1 MAKFFSLQQ
10 KDFIISILNIII
22 PKSDGFPSAG
32 EIEVYTHIDNIL
44 SDSPYL
50 KRIFIEGLYSIQYES
65 NILFKKDFISLN
77 DSEKNIVLK
86 NIEQIK
92 TDFFNALVLHTYNGY
107 YTNNIVLNLL
117 GPHARSPQPLGYD
130 IEEGD
135 LSSLESVKNRG
146 IIYKII

>member
-1 MAKFFSLQQ
+1 MANFFSSQQ

-50 KRIFIEGLYSIQYES
+50 KRIFIEWLTSIQYES
-65 NILFKKDFISLN
+65 NILFKNDFITLN

-92 TDFFNALVLHTYNGY
+92 TDFFNALILHTYNGY

-117 GPHARSPQPLGYD
+117 GPHARPPQPLGYD

-135 LSSLESVKNRG
+135 LSSLEVVKSRG
-146 IIYKII
+146 IIYRIL

>member
-1 MAKFFSLQQ
+1 MANFFSSQQ

-50 KRIFIEGLYSIQYES
+50 KRIFIEGLNSIQYES

-92 TDFFNALVLHTYNGY
+92 TDFFNALILHTYNGY

-117 GPHARSPQPLGYD
+117 GPHARPPLPLGYD

-135 LSSLESVKNRG
+135 LSSLEVVKSRG
-146 IIYKII
+146 IIYRIL

>member
-1 MAKFFSLQQ
+1 MANFFSSQQ

-50 KRIFIEGLYSIQYES
+50 KRIFIEGLNSIQYES
-65 NILFKKDFISLN
+65 NILFKRDFISLN

-92 TDFFNALVLHTYNGY
+92 TDFFNALILHTYNGY

-117 GPHARSPQPLGYD
+117 GPHARPPQPLGYD

-135 LSSLESVKNRG
+135 LSSLEVVKSRG
-146 IIYKII
+146 IIYRIL

>member
-1 MAKFFSLQQ
+1 MANFFSSQQ

-50 KRIFIEGLYSIQYES
+50 KRIFIEGLNSIQYES
-65 NILFKKDFISLN
+65 NILFKNDFITLN

-92 TDFFNALVLHTYNGY
+92 TDFFNALILHTYNGY

-117 GPHARSPQPLGYD
+117 GPHARPPQPLGYD

-135 LSSLESVKNRG
+135 LSSLQVVKSRG
-146 IIYKII
+146 IIYRIL

>member
-1 MAKFFSLQQ
+1 MAKFFSSQQ

-32 EIEVYTHIDNIL
+32 EIEVYNHIDNIL
-44 SDSPYL
+44 RASPYL
-50 KRIFIEGLYSIQYES
+50 KRIFIEGLTSIQYES
-65 NILFKKDFISLN
+65 NILFKNDFITLN
-77 DSEKNIVLK
+77 DSEKNKVLK

-92 TDFFNALVLHTYNGY
+92 TDFFNALILHTYNGY

>member
-1 MAKFFSLQQ
+1 MANFFSSQQ

-50 KRIFIEGLYSIQYES
+50 KRIFIEGLNSIQYES
-65 NILFKKDFISLN
+65 NMLFKKDFISLN

-92 TDFFNALVLHTYNGY
+92 TDFFNALILHTYNGY

-117 GPHARSPQPLGYD
+117 GPHARPPQPLGYD

-135 LSSLESVKNRG
+135 LSSLEVVKSRG
-146 IIYKII
+146 IIYRIL

>member
-1 MAKFFSLQQ
+1 MAKFFSSKQ

-32 EIEVYTHIDNIL
+32 EIEVYNHIDNIL

-50 KRIFIEGLYSIQYES
+50 KRIFIEGLNSIQYES

-86 NIEQIK
+86 NIEHMK
-92 TDFFNALVLHTYNGY
+92 TDFFNALILHTYNGY
-107 YTNNIVLNLL
+107 YTNDIVLNLL
-117 GPHARSPQPLGYD
+117 GPHARPPQPLGYD
-130 IEEGD
+130 IEEGN
-135 LSSLESVKNRG
+135 LSSLEVVKSRG
-146 IIYKII
+146 IIYRML

>member
-1 MAKFFSLQQ
+1 MANFFSSQQ

-32 EIEVYTHIDNIL
+32 EIEVYNHIDNIL

-50 KRIFIEGLYSIQYES
+50 KRIFIEGLTSIQYES
-65 NILFKKDFISLN
+65 NILFKNDFITLN
-77 DSEKNIVLK
+77 DSEKNKVLK

-92 TDFFNALVLHTYNGY
+92 TDFFNALILHTYNGY

>member
-1 MAKFFSLQQ
+1 MAKFFSSKQ

-65 NILFKKDFISLN
+65 NILFKNDFITLN

-92 TDFFNALVLHTYNGY
+92 TDFFNALILHTYNGY

-117 GPHARSPQPLGYD
+117 GPHARPPQPLGYD

-135 LSSLESVKNRG
+135 LSSLEVVKSRG
-146 IIYKII
+146 IIYRIL

>member
-1 MAKFFSLQQ
+1 MANFFSSQQ

-32 EIEVYTHIDNIL
+32 EIEVYNHIDNIL

-50 KRIFIEGLYSIQYES
+50 KRIFIEGLNSIQYES

-92 TDFFNALVLHTYNGY
+92 TDFFNALILHTYNGY

-117 GPHARSPQPLGYD
+117 GPHARPPQPLGYD

-135 LSSLESVKNRG
+135 LSSLEVVKSRG
-146 IIYKII
+146 IISRIL

>member
-1 MAKFFSLQQ
+1 MAKFFSSKQ

-50 KRIFIEGLYSIQYES
+50 KRIFIEGLTSIQYES
-65 NILFKKDFISLN
+65 NILFKNDFITLN

-117 GPHARSPQPLGYD
+117 CPNARPPQPLGYD

-146 IIYKII
+146 MIYKII

>member
-65 NILFKKDFISLN
+65 NILFKNDFITLN

-117 GPHARSPQPLGYD
+117 GPHARPPQPLGYD

-135 LSSLESVKNRG
+135 LSSLEVVKSRG
-146 IIYKII
+146 IIYRIL

>member
-1 MAKFFSLQQ
+1 MAKFFSSQQ

-32 EIEVYTHIDNIL
+32 EIEVYNHIDNIL

-50 KRIFIEGLYSIQYES
+50 KRIFIEGLTSIQYES
-65 NILFKKDFISLN
+65 NILFKNDFITLN

-92 TDFFNALVLHTYNGY
+92 TDFFNALILHTYNGY

-117 GPHARSPQPLGYD
+117 GPHARPPQPLGYD

-135 LSSLESVKNRG
+135 LSSLEVVKSRG
-146 IIYKII
+146 IIYRIL

>member
-44 SDSPYL
+44 SNSPYL
-50 KRIFIEGLYSIQYES
+50 KRIFIEGLTAIQYES
-65 NILFKKDFISLN
+65 NILFKNDFITLN
-77 DSEKNIVLK
+77 DTEKNIVLK

-92 TDFFNALVLHTYNGY
+92 TDFFNALILHTYNGY

-117 GPHARSPQPLGYD
+117 GPHARPPQPLGYD

-135 LSSLESVKNRG
+135 LSSLEVVKSRG
-146 IIYKII
+146 IFYRIL

>member
-1 MAKFFSLQQ
+1 MANFFSSQQ

-32 EIEVYTHIDNIL
+32 EIEVYNHIDNIL

-50 KRIFIEGLYSIQYES
+50 KRIFIEGLTSIQYES
-65 NILFKKDFISLN
+65 NILFKNDFITLN

-117 GPHARSPQPLGYD
+117 GPHARPPQPLGYD

-135 LSSLESVKNRG
+135 LSSLEVVKSLG
-146 IIYKII
+146 IIYRIL

>member
-1 MAKFFSLQQ
+1 MANFFSSQQ

-32 EIEVYTHIDNIL
+32 EIEVYNHIDNIL

-50 KRIFIEGLYSIQYES
+50 KRIFIEGLNSIQYES

-117 GPHARSPQPLGYD
+117 GPHARPPQPLGYD

-135 LSSLESVKNRG
+135 LSSLEVVKSRG
-146 IIYKII
+146 IIYRIL

>member
-1 MAKFFSLQQ
+1 MAKFFSSKQ

-50 KRIFIEGLYSIQYES
+50 KRIFIEGLNSIQYES
-65 NILFKKDFISLN
+65 NMLFKKDFISLN

-92 TDFFNALVLHTYNGY
+92 TDFFNALILHTYNGY

-117 GPHARSPQPLGYD
+117 GPHARPPQPLGYD

-135 LSSLESVKNRG
+135 LSSLEVVKSRG
-146 IIYKII
+146 IIYRIL

>member
-1 MAKFFSLQQ
+1 MAKFFSSQQ

-32 EIEVYTHIDNIL
+32 EIEVYNHIDNIL

-50 KRIFIEGLYSIQYES
+50 KRIFIEGLNSIQYES

-92 TDFFNALVLHTYNGY
+92 KDFFNALILHTYNGY

-117 GPHARSPQPLGYD
+117 GPHARPPQPIGYD

-135 LSSLESVKNRG
+135 LSSLQVVKSSG
-146 IIYKII
+146 IIYRIL

>member
-1 MAKFFSLQQ
+1 MAKFFSSQQ

-32 EIEVYTHIDNIL
+32 EIEVYNHIDNIL

-50 KRIFIEGLYSIQYES
+50 KRIFIEGLNSIQYES

-92 TDFFNALVLHTYNGY
+92 TDFFNALILHTYNGY

-117 GPHARSPQPLGYD
+117 GPHARPPQPLGYD
-130 IEEGD
+130 IEEVD
-135 LSSLESVKNRG
+135 LSSLEVVKSRG
-146 IIYKII
+146 IIYRIL

>member
-1 MAKFFSLQQ
+1 MAKFFSSKQ

-32 EIEVYTHIDNIL
+32 EIEVYNHIDNIL

-50 KRIFIEGLYSIQYES
+50 KRIFIEGLTSIQYES
-65 NILFKKDFISLN
+65 NILFKNDFITLN

-117 GPHARSPQPLGYD
+117 GPHARPPQPLGYD

-135 LSSLESVKNRG
+135 LSSLQVVKSRG
-146 IIYKII
+146 IIYRIL

>member
-1 MAKFFSLQQ
+1 MAKFFSSKQ

-32 EIEVYTHIDNIL
+32 EIEVYNHIDNIL

-50 KRIFIEGLYSIQYES
+50 KRIFIEGLTSIQYES
-65 NILFKKDFISLN
+65 NILFKNDFITLN

-92 TDFFNALVLHTYNGY
+92 TDFFNALILQTYNGY

-146 IIYKII
+146 MIYKII

>member
-1 MAKFFSLQQ
+1 MAKFFSSKQ

-32 EIEVYTHIDNIL
+32 EIEVYNHIDNIL

-50 KRIFIEGLYSIQYES
+50 KRIFIEGLNSIQYES

-92 TDFFNALVLHTYNGY
+92 TDFFNALILHTYNGY
-107 YTNNIVLNLL
+107 YTNDIVLNLL
-117 GPHARSPQPLGYD
+117 GPHARPPQPLGYD
-130 IEEGD
+130 IEEGN
-135 LSSLESVKNRG
+135 LSSLEVVKSRG
-146 IIYKII
+146 IIYRML

>member
-1 MAKFFSLQQ
+1 MANFFSSQQ

-50 KRIFIEGLYSIQYES
+50 KRIFIEGLNSIQYES
-65 NILFKKDFISLN
+65 NMLFKKDFISLN
-77 DSEKNIVLK
+77 DSQKNIVLK
-86 NIEQIK
+86 KIEQIK
-92 TDFFNALVLHTYNGY
+92 TDFFNALILHTYNGY

-117 GPHARSPQPLGYD
+117 GPHARPPQPLGYD

-135 LSSLESVKNRG
+135 LSSLEVVKSRG
-146 IIYKII
+146 IIYRIL

>member
-1 MAKFFSLQQ
+1 MAKFFSSKQ
-10 KDFIISILNIII
+10 KDFIISLLDIII

-32 EIEVYTHIDNIL
+32 EIEVHTHIENIL

-50 KRIFIEGLYSIQYES
+50 KRIFIEGLTAIQSEC
-65 NILFKKDFISLN
+65 NKLFKNDFISLN

-86 NIEQIK
+86 KIEQIN
-92 TDFFNALVLHTYNGY
+92 TDFFNALILHTYNGY
-107 YTNNIVLNLL
+107 YTNSIVLNLL

>member
-1 MAKFFSLQQ
+1 MAKFFSSKQ

-50 KRIFIEGLYSIQYES
+50 KRIFIEGLNSIQYES
-65 NILFKKDFISLN
+65 NILFKNDFITLN

-117 GPHARSPQPLGYD
+117 GPHARPPQPLGYD

-135 LSSLESVKNRG
+135 LSSLEVVKSRG
-146 IIYKII
+146 IIYRTL

>member
-1 MAKFFSLQQ
+1 MANFFSSQQ

-50 KRIFIEGLYSIQYES
+50 KRIFIEGLNSIQYES

-117 GPHARSPQPLGYD
+117 GPHARPPQPLGYD

-135 LSSLESVKNRG
+135 LSSLEVVKSRG
-146 IIYKII
+146 IIYRIL

>member
-1 MAKFFSLQQ
+1 MANFFSSQQ

-32 EIEVYTHIDNIL
+32 EIEVYNHIDNIL

-50 KRIFIEGLYSIQYES
+50 KRIFIEGLNSIQYES

-92 TDFFNALVLHTYNGY
+92 TDFFNALILHTYNGY

-117 GPHARSPQPLGYD
+117 GPHARPPQPLGYD

-135 LSSLESVKNRG
+135 LSSLEDVKSRG
-146 IIYKII
+146 ICYRKL

>member
-1 MAKFFSLQQ
+1 MAKFFSSQQ

-32 EIEVYTHIDNIL
+32 EIEVYNHIDNIL

-50 KRIFIEGLYSIQYES
+50 KRIFIEGLTSIQYES
-65 NILFKKDFISLN
+65 NILFKNDFITLN

-92 TDFFNALVLHTYNGY
+92 TDFFNALILHTYNGY

-146 IIYKII
+146 MIYKII

>member
-1 MAKFFSLQQ
+1 MAKFFSSKQ

-32 EIEVYTHIDNIL
+32 EIEVYNHIDNIL

-50 KRIFIEGLYSIQYES
+50 KRIFIEGLTSIQYES
-65 NILFKKDFISLN
+65 NILFKNDFITLN

-92 TDFFNALVLHTYNGY
+92 TDFFNALILHTYNGY

-117 GPHARSPQPLGYD
+117 GPHARPPQPLGYD

-135 LSSLESVKNRG
+135 LSSLQVVKSRG
-146 IIYKII
+146 IIYRIL

>member
-1 MAKFFSLQQ
+1 MAKFFSSKQ

-32 EIEVYTHIDNIL
+32 EIEVYNHIDNIL

-50 KRIFIEGLYSIQYES
+50 KRIFIEGLTSIQYES
-65 NILFKKDFISLN
+65 NILFKNDFITLN

-117 GPHARSPQPLGYD
+117 GPHARPPQPLGYD

-135 LSSLESVKNRG
+135 LSSLEVVKSRG
-146 IIYKII
+146 IIYRIL

>member
-1 MAKFFSLQQ
+1 MAKFFSSQQ

-50 KRIFIEGLYSIQYES
+50 KRIFIEGLNSIQYES

-77 DSEKNIVLK
+77 NSEKNIVLK

-92 TDFFNALVLHTYNGY
+92 TDFFNALILHTYNGY

-117 GPHARSPQPLGYD
+117 GPHARPPQPLGYD

-135 LSSLESVKNRG
+135 LSSLEVVKSRG
-146 IIYKII
+146 IIYRIL

>member
-1 MAKFFSLQQ
+1 MDKFFSSQQ
-10 KDFIISILNIII
+10 KNFIISILNIII

-44 SDSPYL
+44 SDSPDL
-50 KRIFIEGLYSIQYES
+50 KRIFLEGLNSIQYES
-65 NILFKKDFISLN
+65 NILFKNDFISLN

-86 NIEQIK
+86 NIEKTK
-92 TDFFNALVLHTYNGY
+92 TDFFNALILHTYNGY

-117 GPHARSPQPLGYD
+117 GPHARPPQPLGYD

-135 LSSLESVKNRG
+135 LSSLEDVKSRG
-146 IIYKII
+146 ICYRKL

>member
-1 MAKFFSLQQ
+1 MAKFFSSQQ

-65 NILFKKDFISLN
+65 NMLFKKDFISLN
-77 DSEKNIVLK
+77 DSQKNIVLK
-86 NIEQIK
+86 KIEQIK
-92 TDFFNALVLHTYNGY
+92 TDFFNALILHTYNGY

-117 GPHARSPQPLGYD
+117 GPHARPPQPLGYD

-135 LSSLESVKNRG
+135 LSSLEVVKSRG
-146 IIYKII
+146 IIYRIL

>member
-1 MAKFFSLQQ
+1 MAKFFSSQQ

-32 EIEVYTHIDNIL
+32 EIEVYNHIDNIL

-50 KRIFIEGLYSIQYES
+50 KRIFIEGLNSIQYES

-77 DSEKNIVLK
+77 NSEKNIVLK

-92 TDFFNALVLHTYNGY
+92 TDFFNALILHTYNGY

-117 GPHARSPQPLGYD
+117 GPHARPPQPLGYD

-135 LSSLESVKNRG
+135 LSSLEVVKSRG
-146 IIYKII
+146 IIYRIL

>member
-1 MAKFFSLQQ
+1 MAKFFSSQQ

-50 KRIFIEGLYSIQYES
+50 KRIFIEGLTSIQYES
-65 NILFKKDFISLN
+65 NILFKNDFITLN

-86 NIEQIK
+86 NIEKIK
-92 TDFFNALVLHTYNGY
+92 TDFFNALILHTYNGY

-117 GPHARSPQPLGYD
+117 GPHARPPQPLGYD

-135 LSSLESVKNRG
+135 LSSLEVVKSRG
-146 IIYKII
+146 IIYRIL

>member
-1 MAKFFSLQQ
+1 MANFFSSQQ

-32 EIEVYTHIDNIL
+32 EIEVYNHIDNIL

-50 KRIFIEGLYSIQYES
+50 KRIFIEGLTSIQYES
-65 NILFKKDFISLN
+65 NILFKNDFITLN
-77 DSEKNIVLK
+77 DSEKNKVLK

-92 TDFFNALVLHTYNGY
+92 TDFFNALILHTYNGY

-146 IIYKII
+146 IIYRKL

>member
-1 MAKFFSLQQ
+1 MANLFSSQQ

-32 EIEVYTHIDNIL
+32 EIEVYNHIDNIL

-50 KRIFIEGLYSIQYES
+50 KRIFIEGLNSIQYES

-77 DSEKNIVLK
+77 NSEKNIVLK

-92 TDFFNALVLHTYNGY
+92 TDFFNALILHTYNGY

-117 GPHARSPQPLGYD
+117 GPHARPPQPLGYD

-135 LSSLESVKNRG
+135 LSSLEVVKSRG
-146 IIYKII
+146 IIYRIL